1 MSLADDLNEF
11 FADGSEVIV
20 AEPLKFKAKLGI
32 GERAYTSLRA
42 RENMSTFS
50 EALGVGTAAASV
62 AGSTTVAGTFF
73 ASTGFLSTIGL
84 GAAAATPIGWVIA
97 AGVIS
102 GGAYMG
108 VSRLLEKRKDN
119 GLIVIPKYINTPLDV
134 IAVALIEIMLPV
146 SLKIAKA
153 DGIIQDS
160 ELKTINAHFSDE
172 WGYSSGFVNRLINEY
187 QNQTDN
193 VSYSALAKSLGTY
206 CSESKDCDKQAIMT
220 GFIEHLR
227 EIIESDGK
235 IHPQERE
242 QLDYLTS
249 LLINQSEKTGGRSV
263 VTGALKTASRG
274 LSRSSEITSNVLSS
288 AGGATATGFKSL
300 KTASSNLASKSSEL
314 ASTGL
319 GRSMRLASKTGDSFV
334 KGTRSLKDRFSK
346 KTKT

>member
-1 MSLADDLNEF
+1 MSLADDLDDF
-11 FADGSEVIV
+11 FANPDEFLVT
-20 AEPLKFKAKLGI
+20 EPLKFKAKLGI

-119 GLIVIPKYINTPLDV
+119 GLIVVPKYINTPLDV

-160 ELKTINAHFSDE
+160 ELKTIHAHFSDE
-172 WGYSSGFVNRLINEY
+172 WGYSSGFVNRLIEEY
-187 QNQTDN
+187 RDQTDA
-193 VSYSALAKSLGTY
+193 VSYSKLAKSLRTY
-206 CSESKDCDKQAIMT
+206 CAENKDCEQKTIVTA
-220 GFIEHLR
+220 FIEHLR
-227 EIIESDGK
+227 EIIEADGE
-235 IHPQERE
+235 IHPQEKE
-242 QLDYLTS
+242 QLDYLTG
-249 LLINQSEKTGGRSV
+249 LLINQTKKT
-263 VTGALKTASRG
+263 
-274 LSRSSEITSNVLSS
+274 SSSKKARKPGVISTSITKKVQ
-288 AGGATATGFKSL
+288 SL
-300 KTASSNLASKSSEL
+300 KG
-314 ASTGL
+314 GL
-319 GRSMRLASKTGDSFV
+319 R
-334 KGTRSLKDRFSK
+334 K
-346 KTKT
+346 KPKPKN